1 MLKMLINLSICEC
14 CMIYGKSDDKNVA
27 LCVEMLINL
36 FRCECFMIY
45 GEGDDENVA
54 S

>member
-1 MLKMLINLSICEC
+1 MLINLSICEC
-14 CMIYGKSDDKNVA
+14 CMIYGKSVA

-45 GEGDDENVA
+45 GERDDENVA